1 MQNDSLT
8 GREQAIQDIIADDYL
23 ILDVIL
29 ERKAR
34 AMLGCSHCPLKP
46 GASVP
51 RVAVLIMWSDYAR
64 WN

>member
-1 MQNDSLT
+1 MQVDPLT
-8 GREQAIQDIIADDYL
+8 AHEELIQDIIADDYL

-29 ERKAR
+29 EGKAR
-34 AMLGCSHCPLKP
+34 EMLGCSHCPLKP